1 MAGKLHRLNR
11 EFEQMYLP
19 NGEKREK
26 AVALFTYSKILLN
39 IIPVFNTGDVINR
52 LYLLFR

>member
-11 EFEQMYLP
+11 EFEQMYLQ
-19 NGEKREK
+19 NGEKMEK
-26 AVALFTYSKILLN
+26 ALFTYSKILLN

>member
-11 EFEQMYLP
+11 EFEQMYLQ
-19 NGEKREK
+19 NGEKMEK

-39 IIPVFNTGDVINR
+39 IIPVFNTGDMINR

>member
-11 EFEQMYLP
+11 EFEQMYLQ
-19 NGEKREK
+19 NGEK